1 VLGYQRVEGELTRAE
16 GGRGGTGSIELE
28 EGEGEVAEAGVGKA
42 ELGRS
47 LFISARGGGRAQGG
61 RAPTSSP

>member
-1 VLGYQRVEGELTRAE
+1 VLGYQRVEGELTGAE
-16 GGRGGTGSIELE
+16 GGHGGAGSIELG

-47 LFISARGGGRAQGG
+47 FL
-61 RAPTSSP
+61 

>member
-1 VLGYQRVEGELTRAE
+1 VLGYQRVEGELTEAE
-16 GGRGGTGSIELE
+16 GGRGGAGSIELG

-47 LFISARGGGRAQGG
+47 LFIGAR
-61 RAPTSSP
+61 